1 MSLFKSWFSLGFF
14 PYMELDPVLGSSYT
28 FFTGHLPVREEQKN
42 NPSLDTEP
50 GITWVWRSLSTLYS
64 ISLICVIKDVT

>member
-1 MSLFKSWFSLGFF
+1 M
-14 PYMELDPVLGSSYT
+14 LGSSYT
-28 FFTGHLPVREEQKN
+28 LFTGHLPVREEQKN